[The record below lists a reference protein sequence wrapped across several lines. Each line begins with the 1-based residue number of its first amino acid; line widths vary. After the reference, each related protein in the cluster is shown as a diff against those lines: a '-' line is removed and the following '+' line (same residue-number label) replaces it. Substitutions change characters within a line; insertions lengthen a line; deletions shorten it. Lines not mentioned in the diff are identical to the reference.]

1 MANAKKEGKKKGGK
15 PGKAA
20 KPAKKGGSFGY
31 KILGFLMLILGL
43 MMLPS
48 STLLMAGMIP
58 TFVAFLTDADRR
70 KTSAISVG
78 TVNICGVIPFEI
90 QLWEGANTMAQVG
103 QMLRHVETWAVMYG
117 AAVIGSVIYYAVPPV
132 VGGFIA
138 LQSAARVAELERK
151 QAHLREAWGD
161 EVSKAPQPP
170 MKAKSAKAA

>member
-1 MANAKKEGKKKGGK
+1 MAKAKKAEKKTAKQ
-15 PGKAA
+15 GKAG
-20 KPAKKGGSFGY
+20 KPAKKGGGFGY

-43 MMLPS
+43 MLLPS

-58 TFVAFLTDADRR
+58 TFVAFLTDPDRR

-90 QLWEGANTMAQVG
+90 QLWQGANTMAQVG
-103 QMLRHVETWAVMYG
+103 LMLRHVETWAVMYG

-138 LQSAARVAELERK
+138 LQSAARVGELERK
-151 QAHLREAWGD
+151 QAQLREAWGD
-161 EVSKAPQPP
+161 DVSKAPTAAV
-170 MKAKSAKAA
+170 KAKSAKAA

>member
-1 MANAKKEGKKKGGK
+1 MAKAKKDVKKAGNQA
-15 PGKAA
+15 KAS
-20 KPAKKGGSFGY
+20 KPAKKGAGFGY
-31 KILGFLMLILGL
+31 KILGFLLLILGL
-43 MMLPS
+43 MLLPS
-48 STLLMAGMIP
+48 STLLMAGMLP
-58 TFVAFLTDADRR
+58 TFIAFLTDSDRR

-151 QAHLREAWGD
+151 QAQLREAWGD
-161 EVSKAPQPP
+161 EVSKAP
-170 MKAKSAKAA
+170 AASGKSAKAA

>member
-1 MANAKKEGKKKGGK
+1 MAKAKKDAKKAGEQ
-15 PGKAA
+15 GKAG
-20 KPAKKGGSFGY
+20 KPAKKGGGFGY

-43 MMLPS
+43 MLLPS
-48 STLLMAGMIP
+48 STLLMAGMMP
-58 TFVAFLTDADRR
+58 TFIALLTDPDRR

-103 QMLRHVETWAVMYG
+103 QMLRQVETWAIMYG

-138 LQSAARVAELERK
+138 LQSASRVAELERK
-151 QAHLREAWGD
+151 QAQLREAWGD
-161 EVSKAPQPP
+161 EVSKPSVAPL
-170 MKAKSAKAA
+170 KAKAKGA